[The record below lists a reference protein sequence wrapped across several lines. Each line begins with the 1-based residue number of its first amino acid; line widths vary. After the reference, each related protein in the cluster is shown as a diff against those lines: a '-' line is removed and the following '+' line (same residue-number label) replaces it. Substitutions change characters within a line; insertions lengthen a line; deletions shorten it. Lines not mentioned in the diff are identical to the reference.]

1 VTADT
6 CDTCSR
12 SYKVKYSRRE
22 RLFAIMTVS
31 QKGMMPIDD
40 GDETTINIQ
49 NYRCNK
55 IYRGEI
61 DIRI

>member
-1 VTADT
+1 
-6 CDTCSR
+6 
-12 SYKVKYSRRE
+12 
-22 RLFAIMTVS
+22 MTVS

-61 DIRI
+61 EIRISQIFDLYSGNNTDT